1 MKFRVERDALADAV
15 AWAARALPSRPPVPV
30 LAGLL
35 LEADS
40 VGVLRLSSFDY
51 EVSARVEIPAEVMDA
66 GSALVS
72 GKLLADI
79 SRSLPA
85 KPVDVTTDGS
95 KVSVVCGSGRFTLL
109 TMPVDEYPA
118 LPVMPESAGT
128 VAGDVFTQAVAGE
141 QLLPG
146 NFLPIA
152 DLRLLIALPCLI

>member
-95 KVSVVCGSGRFTLL
+95 KVSVK
-109 TMPVDEYPA
+109 
-118 LPVMPESAGT
+118 
-128 VAGDVFTQAVAGE
+128 
-141 QLLPG
+141 
-146 NFLPIA
+146 
-152 DLRLLIALPCLI
+152 